1 MRNERSVRGIT
12 QATLFIIFGFM
23 HVFDSTQAEYEHEHG
38 IYYEKLYIRVA
49 DKWPKSRGLRK
60 LGSIRKISKV
70 GGVMA

>member
-23 HVFDSTQAEYEHEHG
+23 HIFDSTQAEYEHEHG
-38 IYYEKLYIRVA
+38 IYYE
-49 DKWPKSRGLRK
+49 KWPKSRGLRK